1 MPSLQQL
8 RKPVYRIIDP
18 ATRALIRWRIH
29 PNAITTVGFAVT
41 LLAGWMYHLDHV
53 RIAGLCVLLGGLSDI
68 FDGRVARES
77 GLASKFGA
85 FYDAT
90 LDRASEIVVFIGL
103 ISLYNQYGRDT
114 ADMLMIYVIAV
125 AIGGSLMVSYTR
137 AKAEALGLDCTVGFM
152 QRAERLVL
160 LGGGS
165 LFFGLMWNGIVLK
178 GILILLAITTVLT
191 TIQRIVWVYQHAAG
205 VPLDE
210 APSRGAPDRGAP
222 VPPSTTNEDGAT
234 L

>member
-1 MPSLQQL
+1 MASLQDL
-8 RKPVYRIIDP
+8 RRPIYRIIDP

-29 PNAITTVGFAVT
+29 PNAITTAGFAVT
-41 LLAGWMYHLDHV
+41 LLAGYLFHLDHV
-53 RIAGLCVLLGGLSDI
+53 RWAGFCVLMGGLSDI

-90 LDRASEIVVFIGL
+90 LDRLSEIVVFIGL
-103 ISLYNQYGRDT
+103 ISLYNQYGRELGD
-114 ADMLMIYVIAV
+114 AWMIYVIAV

-137 AKAEALGLDCTVGFM
+137 AKAEALGLDCNVGFM

-165 LFFGLMWNGIVLK
+165 LFFGLMWDGLVLK
-178 GILILLAITTVLT
+178 GILILLAVTTILT
-191 TIQRIVWVYQHAAG
+191 TIQRIVWVYRHAAG

-210 APSRGAPDRGAP
+210 TPAPK
-222 VPPSTTNEDGAT
+222 TTSDGAQT
-234 L
+234 

>member
-1 MPSLQQL
+1 MASLQDL
-8 RKPVYRIIDP
+8 RRPIYRIIDP

-29 PNAITTVGFAVT
+29 PNAITTAGFIVT
-41 LLAGWMYHLDHV
+41 LLAGYLFHLDHV
-53 RIAGLCVLLGGLSDI
+53 RWAGLCVLLGGLSDI

-90 LDRASEIVVFIGL
+90 LDRLSEIVVFIGL
-103 ISLYNQYGRDT
+103 ISLYMRTGNDLAGT
-114 ADMLMIYVIAV
+114 WMIYVIAV

-137 AKAEALGLDCTVGFM
+137 AKAEALGLDCSVGFM

-165 LFFGLMWNGIVLK
+165 LFFGLMWDGLVLQV
-178 GILILLAITTVLT
+178 ILVVLAVTTLLT
-191 TIQRIVWVYQHAAG
+191 TIQRIVWVYRHAAG

-210 APSRGAPDRGAP
+210 APATS
-222 VPPSTTNEDGAT
+222 STSDGAT
-234 L
+234 P

>member
-1 MPSLQQL
+1 MPSLQAL
-8 RKPVYRIIDP
+8 RGPVYRIIEP
-18 ATRALIRWRIH
+18 VTRALIRWRVH
-29 PNAITTVGFAVT
+29 PNAITTAGFVVT
-41 LLAGWMYHLDHV
+41 LLAGYLYHLDHV
-53 RIAGLCVLLGGLSDI
+53 RWAGLCVLLGGLSDI

-90 LDRASEIVVFIGL
+90 LDRMSEIVVFIGL
-103 ISLYNQYGRDT
+103 ISLYNQYGREM
-114 ADMLMIYVIAV
+114 ADVWMIYVIAI

-137 AKAEALGLDCTVGFM
+137 AKAEALGLDCSVGFM

-165 LFFGLMWNGIVLK
+165 LFFGLMWNGLVLK
-178 GILILLAITTVLT
+178 GILILVAVTTVLT
-191 TIQRIVWVYQHAAG
+191 TIQRIVWVYRQAAG

-210 APSRGAPDRGAP
+210 VPAPT
-222 VPPSTTNEDGAT
+222 PPTRTKQKTE
-234 L
+234 

>member
-1 MPSLQQL
+1 MPSLQAL
-8 RKPVYRIIDP
+8 RGPIYRIIDP
-18 ATRALIRWRIH
+18 ATRALIRWKVH
-29 PNAITTVGFAVT
+29 PNAITTAGFAVT
-41 LLAGWMYHLDHV
+41 LLAGWLFHMDHV
-53 RIAGLCVLLGGLSDI
+53 RWAGLCVLLGGLSDI

-90 LDRASEIVVFIGL
+90 LDRLSEIVVFIGL
-103 ISLYNQYGRDT
+103 LSLYNQYGRDL
-114 ADMLMIYVIAV
+114 ADAWMVYVIAV

-137 AKAEALGLDCTVGFM
+137 AKAEALGLDCSVGFM

-165 LFFGLMWNGIVLK
+165 LFFGLMWNGLVLK
-178 GILILLAITTVLT
+178 VILVTLAVTTVLT
-191 TIQRIVWVYQHAAG
+191 TIQRIVWVYLHAAG

-210 APSRGAPDRGAP
+210 GPT
-222 VPPSTTNEDGAT
+222 PPSTKQKTERHT
-234 L
+234 

>member
-1 MPSLQQL
+1 MPSLQAL
-8 RKPVYRIIDP
+8 RGPIYRIIEP

-29 PNAITTVGFAVT
+29 PNAITTAGFVVT
-41 LLAGWMYHLDHV
+41 LLAGYLYHLDHV
-53 RIAGLCVLLGGLSDI
+53 RWAGLCVLLGGLSDI

-90 LDRASEIVVFIGL
+90 LDRMSEIVVFIGL
-103 ISLYNQYGRDT
+103 ISLYNQYGREM
-114 ADMLMIYVIAV
+114 ADVWMIYVIAV

-137 AKAEALGLDCTVGFM
+137 AKAEALGLDCSVGFM

-165 LFFGLMWNGIVLK
+165 LFFGLMWNGLVLK
-178 GILILLAITTVLT
+178 GILILVAATTVLT
-191 TIQRIVWVYQHAAG
+191 TIQRIVWVYRQAAG

-210 APSRGAPDRGAP
+210 GPAPT
-222 VPPSTTNEDGAT
+222 PPTRTKQKTE
-234 L
+234 